1 VTKILRFLIIY
12 YFCVANHKKTKD
24 KLAISANIGA
34 LTDEQIID
42 EYKKTSDKSWV
53 GELYK
58 RYTRFVF
65 LVSMKYLKNEERCQD
80 AVMQIFEKLFT
91 DFHKHKIEKFKPWLH
106 TVTRNHCLILL
117 RKDQSV
123 LQKEKKFQIEQDLF
137 METEDDLHLDN
148 TNDKDK
154 QLSCLKEA
162 ILDLNQEQK
171 VCIEMFYLQEKSY
184 KEIADETGF
193 SEKKVKSYIQNGK
206 RNLKIKLMKMT
217 AGLLLLVYLLVG

>member
-1 VTKILRFLIIY
+1 MT
-12 YFCVANHKKTKD
+12 
-24 KLAISANIGA
+24 LAADIKNLS
-34 LTDEQIID
+34 DEQII
-42 EYKKTSDKSWV
+42 EHYKQTSDKSWV

-91 DFHKHKIEKFKPWLH
+91 DFHKHQIEKFKPWLH

-123 LQKEKKFQIEQDLF
+123 LQKEKKFQNEVDTF
-137 METEDDLHLDN
+137 MESEEELHLDSN
-148 TNDKDK
+148 NDSDRH
-154 QLSCLKEA
+154 LNHLKEA
-162 ILDLNQEQK
+162 ILDLSEEQK
-171 VCIEMFYLQEKSY
+171 RCIELFYLEEKSY
-184 KEIADETGF
+184 KEIVDETGF

-217 AGLLLLVYLLVG
+217 AIALLLIYLITNN

>member
-1 VTKILRFLIIY
+1 MVLSTKI
-12 YFCVANHKKTKD
+12 N
-24 KLAISANIGA
+24 A
-34 LTDEQIID
+34 LTDEQIIE
-42 EYKKTSDKSWV
+42 EYKKTSDKNWV

-65 LVSMKYLKNEERCQD
+65 LVSMKYLKNEERCHD

-91 DFHKHKIEKFKPWLH
+91 DFHKHNIEKFKPWLH

-117 RKDQSV
+117 RKDQSI
-123 LQKEKKFQIEQDLF
+123 LQNEKKFKIEQDLF

-148 TNDKDK
+148 TNDTEK
-154 QLSCLKEA
+154 QLNGLKQA
-162 ILDLNQEQK
+162 ISELNQEQK

-206 RNLKIKLMKMT
+206 RNLKIKIMKIT
-217 AGLLLLVYLLVG
+217 AGLLLLVYLMFG

>member
-1 VTKILRFLIIY
+1 MAVL
-12 YFCVANHKKTKD
+12 
-24 KLAISANIGA
+24 ANIQA

-65 LVSMKYLKNEERCQD
+65 LVSMKYLKNEERCHD
-80 AVMQIFEKLFT
+80 AVMQIFEKLFS
-91 DFHKHKIEKFKPWLH
+91 DFHKHQIEKFKPWLH

-137 METEDDLHLDN
+137 METEEDLHLDN

-154 QLSCLKEA
+154 QLSCLKQA
-162 ILDLNQEQK
+162 ISDLNQEQK

-193 SEKKVKSYIQNGK
+193 PEKKVKSYIQNGK

-217 AGLLLLVYLLVG
+217 AGLLLLVYLIVG

>member
-1 VTKILRFLIIY
+1 MT
-12 YFCVANHKKTKD
+12 
-24 KLAISANIGA
+24 
-34 LTDEQIID
+34 LTADIKNLSDEQII
-42 EYKKTSDKSWV
+42 EHYKQTSDKNWV

-91 DFHKHKIEKFKPWLH
+91 DFHKHQIEKFKPWLH

-123 LQKEKKFQIEQDLF
+123 LQKEKKFQNEFDTF
-137 METEDDLHLDN
+137 MESEEELHLDSN
-148 TNDKDK
+148 NDSDK
-154 QLSCLKEA
+154 HLNHLKEA
-162 ILDLNQEQK
+162 ILDLSEEQK
-171 VCIEMFYLQEKSY
+171 RCIELFYLEEKSY
-184 KEIADETGF
+184 KEIVEETGF

-217 AGLLLLVYLLVG
+217 AIALLLIYLITNN

>member
-1 VTKILRFLIIY
+1 
-12 YFCVANHKKTKD
+12 
-24 KLAISANIGA
+24 
-34 LTDEQIID
+34 
-42 EYKKTSDKSWV
+42 
-53 GELYK
+53 
-58 RYTRFVF
+58 
-65 LVSMKYLKNEERCQD
+65 MKYLKNEERCQD

>member
-1 VTKILRFLIIY
+1 MVLKTKI
-12 YFCVANHKKTKD
+12 N
-24 KLAISANIGA
+24 A

-42 EYKKTSDKSWV
+42 EYKRTSDKSWV

-65 LVSMKYLKNEERCQD
+65 LVSMKYLKNEERCHD

-117 RKDQSV
+117 RKDQSI

-137 METEDDLHLDN
+137 METEDNLHLDN

-154 QLSCLKEA
+154 QLNCLKQA
-162 ILDLNQEQK
+162 ISDLNQEQK

-193 SEKKVKSYIQNGK
+193 PEKKVKSFIQNGK
-206 RNLKIKLMKMT
+206 RNLKIKLMKLT
-217 AGLLLLVYLLVG
+217 AGIMLLIYLVIS

>member
-1 VTKILRFLIIY
+1 M
-12 YFCVANHKKTKD
+12 N
-24 KLAISANIGA
+24 ISTEINA

-42 EYKKTSDKSWV
+42 KYKKTSDKTWV

-80 AVMQIFEKLFT
+80 AVMQIFEKLFI

-117 RKDQSV
+117 RKDQSM
-123 LQKEKKFQIEQDLF
+123 LQKEKKFQAEQDLF
-137 METEDDLHLDN
+137 MESEDELHLDN
-148 TNDKDK
+148 KDENDK
-154 QLSCLKEA
+154 QLSCLKQA
-162 ILDLNQEQK
+162 ISDLNQEQK

-193 SEKKVKSYIQNGK
+193 PEKKVKSYIQNGK
-206 RNLKIKLMKMT
+206 RNLKIKITKMT
-217 AGLLLLVYLLVG
+217 AGLLLLFYLVFG

>member
-1 VTKILRFLIIY
+1 LVLSTKI
-12 YFCVANHKKTKD
+12 N
-24 KLAISANIGA
+24 A
-34 LTDEQIID
+34 LTDEQIIE
-42 EYKKTSDKSWV
+42 EYKKTSDKNWV

-65 LVSMKYLKNEERCQD
+65 LVSMKYLKNEERCHD

-91 DFHKHKIEKFKPWLH
+91 DFHKHNIEKFKPWLH

-117 RKDQSV
+117 RKDQSI
-123 LQKEKKFQIEQDLF
+123 LQKEKKFKIEQDLF

-148 TNDKDK
+148 TNDTEK
-154 QLSCLKEA
+154 QLNGLKQA
-162 ILDLNQEQK
+162 ISELNQEQK

-206 RNLKIKLMKMT
+206 RNLKIKIMKIT
-217 AGLLLLVYLLVG
+217 AGLLLLVYLMFG